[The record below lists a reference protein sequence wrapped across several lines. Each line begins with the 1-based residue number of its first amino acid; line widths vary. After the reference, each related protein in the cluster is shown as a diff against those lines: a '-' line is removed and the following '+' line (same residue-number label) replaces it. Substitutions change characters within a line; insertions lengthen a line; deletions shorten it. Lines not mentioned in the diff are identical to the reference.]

1 MEAHREDSPEYPE
14 NPRFS
19 STQRIGA
26 HDKDCCMRMSNVSDG
41 RLIND
46 PPLAQS
52 PRGGPLGDIS
62 LHPSLRIVGLA
73 YNSRIDDTAVL
84 QKVFVS
90 AVPGEKR
97 ISC

>member
-1 MEAHREDSPEYPE
+1 MSTPLSEVLISQDEEITVLMETHREDSPEYPE

-26 HDKDCCMRMSNVSDG
+26 HDKDCCMRMSNVSDV

-52 PRGGPLGDIS
+52 PRGGPLG
-62 LHPSLRIVGLA
+62 G
-73 YNSRIDDTAVL
+73 Y
-84 QKVFVS
+84 
-90 AVPGEKR
+90 
-97 ISC
+97 